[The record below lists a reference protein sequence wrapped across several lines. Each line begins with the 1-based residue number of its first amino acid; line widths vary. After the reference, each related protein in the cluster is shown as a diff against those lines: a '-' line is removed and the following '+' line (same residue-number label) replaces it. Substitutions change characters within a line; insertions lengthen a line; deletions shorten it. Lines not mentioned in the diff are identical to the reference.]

1 MAKQRY
7 TYAYGVWQ
15 FRLWLTTVNKY
26 VRKRL
31 HTKLKDYAITEGEKL
46 YIQIRSN
53 IEKGIEYYSIKV
65 KEAGE
70 EYLKFQKTRIGD
82 GDPNIVEGRY
92 RTIYS
97 QMLFQ
102 TTLKNTVK

>member
-1 MAKQRY
+1 M
-7 TYAYGVWQ
+7 
-15 FRLWLTTVNKY
+15 
-26 VRKRL
+26 RKSLR
-31 HTKLKDYAITEGEKL
+31 TKVKDYAITEGEKL

-53 IEKGIEYYSIKV
+53 IEKGIEYNSIKV

-82 GDPNIVEGRY
+82 GDSNIVEGRY

-97 QMLFQ
+97 QMRFQ
-102 TTLKNTVK
+102 TTLKNTIK